1 VVGSVVQTFLGAI
14 VNSGTISGSGG
25 TAIDVSGANNAITI
39 DQTGGLISGAIKLS
53 AFADQLNISGGTI
66 AGNIIGQGTDD
77 ITFALGSGTFTY
89 GAAYSFTGIN
99 QVNVSSGTVI
109 LDGANQA
116 TNTTVTGGTL
126 VIGDAADPGATLQ
139 TDTVAV
145 NGGTLAG
152 YGTIDAIGTLVTIAS
167 GATLAPGL
175 AGGTIG
181 TLTIAGS
188 LTFAAG
194 SFYDVA
200 VNDTAASKTLVNGAP
215 GTATINGGTVIVT
228 PDYTTLGAHGGTTFA
243 ILTASSGR
251 SGTFSG
257 LTVNDSSF
265 TGSFALSYD
274 ADDVFL
280 DVGKGFELLPQ
291 PTGGTVNERNVANG
305 INNAILAGDT
315 VPAGFNQLLGLSG
328 AGYLNALS
336 QLSGQDATGAETSAF
351 QLMTGFLDLML
362 DPFVSGRGYAP
373 GGPGAGGGGAGGGAI
388 GFAPDERENLPPE
401 IAEAYAEVL
410 KAPPANFNQRWSAW
424 GTAYGGRST
433 AQGNAAVGSSTI
445 NASTYGVAG
454 GMDYRVSPYTLLGF
468 AMAGGGTGWGLANGL
483 GSGYS
488 EALQVGTYAISW
500 FGPAYLSGALAFTN
514 NWFTTNRAALGDQLQ
529 ANFSGQSY
537 GARLEGGYRV
547 PVWATLGVTPYG
559 ALLAQ
564 DFSTPSYSETDKSGG
579 GLGLSYAAMNATDLR
594 TELGAR
600 FDDPTLFYGKPLI
613 LFGRLAWAHDFV
625 SNPALSA
632 AFEGLPGS
640 SFTVYGAPLPH
651 DSAITSAGAQYFLA
665 SNWSLIASSTG
676 NFASRYQTYAGTG
689 TLRYT
694 W

>member
-1 VVGSVVQTFLGAI
+1 MLSAGGYGINLYGVSTFSGGIANSGTLSAANEGIALEFVPTFTGGITNSGALIAASGIAVGPGVSTFLGAI
-14 VNSGTISGSGG
+14 VNSGTITGTGG
-25 TAIDVSGANNAITI
+25 TAINIADGPAGMTI
-39 DQTGGLISGAIKLS
+39 DILGGAIS
-53 AFADQLNISGGTI
+53 
-66 AGNIIGQGTDD
+66 GNIIGAGTTSGD
-77 ITFALGSGTFTY
+77 TVNFALGGGSFAYAGTIYGMQAVNINSGTLFDG
-89 GAAYSFTGIN
+89 GAITAAGVT
-99 QVNVSSGTVI
+99 VN
-109 LDGANQA
+109 A
-116 TNTTVTGGTL
+116 GG
-126 VIGDAADPGATLQ
+126 
-139 TDTVAV
+139 
-145 NGGTLAG
+145 
-152 YGTIDAIGTLVTIAS
+152 
-167 GATLAPGL
+167 TLAPGL
-175 AGGTIG
+175 PNTTGVLSIAGNLAFNGGDYEVQLTPSAHASATVSGLTISNGTVALAPSGPLGTHYSATTFSILTYGG
-181 TLTIAGS
+181 TLTGA
-188 LTFAAG
+188 FNPA
-194 SFYDVA
+194 VA
-200 VNDTAASKTLVNGAP
+200 YTGVLQLSSTP
-215 GTATINGGTVIVT
+215 TISYVT
-228 PDYTTLGAHGGTTFA
+228 DN
-243 ILTASSGR
+243 
-251 SGTFSG
+251 
-257 LTVNDSSF
+257 VD
-265 TGSFALSYD
+265 LSYGNAY
-274 ADDVFL
+274 ADL
-280 DVGKGFELLPQ
+280 ATPSGA
-291 PTGGTVNERNVANG
+291 NENQRNVITG

-315 VPAGFNQLLGLSG
+315 VPAGFQQLGNLSG

-362 DPFVSGRGYAP
+362 DPFVNGRGSAP
-373 GGPGAGGGGAGGGAI
+373 GGSGGGGGAI
-388 GFAPDERENLPPE
+388 GFAPDERETLPPE

-410 KAPPANFNQRWSAW
+410 KAPPPASFAQRWSAW
-424 GTAYGGRST
+424 GTAYGGANT
-433 AQGNAAVGSSTI
+433 AQGNAAVGSNTI

-483 GSGYS
+483 GTGYS

-547 PVWATLGVTPYG
+547 PVWSTLGVTPYG

-564 DFSTPSYSETDKSGG
+564 DFSTPNYSETDKSGG
-579 GLGLSYAAMNATDLR
+579 GFGLSYAAMNATDLR

-665 SNWSLIASSTG
+665 SNWSLIATFTG
-676 NFASRYQTYAGTG
+676 NFATGYQLYGGTG